1 MSDLKTQVQSID
13 PNLKAREMDQMID
26 GTTNIYKS
34 LVIISKRARQLNV
47 QLKEELNAKLEEFAV
62 TPDTIEE
69 INENKE
75 QIEISKFY
83 EKLPNPSVI
92 ATSEFLDNKLEFR
105 DRDDIVDAPPPIVTR
120 TREEPKP
127 APTPEPTAE
136 TTAEA
141 TPETPAE

>member
-13 PNLKAREMDQMID
+13 PNLKARNMEDMIN

-34 LVIISKRARQLNV
+34 LVIIAKRAKQLNV
-47 QLKEELNAKLEEFAV
+47 QLKEELSAKLDEFAV

-83 EKLPNPSVI
+83 EKLPGPTVI
-92 ATSEFLDNKLEFR
+92 ATHEFLENRLEFR
-105 DRDDIVDAPPPIVTR
+105 ERGEDDFRRKDAGDDNQ
-120 TREEPKP
+120 
-127 APTPEPTAE
+127 
-136 TTAEA
+136 
-141 TPETPAE
+141 